1 MKKIVIIINIII
13 LISVCINI
21 NNSKAANK
29 EIDYTETLETFNNP
43 ERGFYTP
50 VYIKYNETNNKL
62 ISESDAKKNL
72 IHLRLDIG
80 AFSKAVNGKNDIEL
94 TQNML
99 ESFEQTLK
107 LIKSNGGTAITKE

>member
-50 VYIKYNETNNKL
+50 VYIKYNEKL
-62 ISESDAKKNL
+62 NTFKARYRSIFESSKWKK
-72 IHLRLDIG
+72 
-80 AFSKAVNGKNDIEL
+80 
-94 TQNML
+94 
-99 ESFEQTLK
+99 
-107 LIKSNGGTAITKE
+107 